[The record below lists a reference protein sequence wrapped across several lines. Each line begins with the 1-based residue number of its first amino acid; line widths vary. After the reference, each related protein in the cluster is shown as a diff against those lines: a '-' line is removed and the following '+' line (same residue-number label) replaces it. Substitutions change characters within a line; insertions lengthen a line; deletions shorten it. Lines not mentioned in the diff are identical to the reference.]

1 MEPDATDEEVAELI
15 QFHSAQ
21 CNELVNGTCSNLR
34 CMKRGGW
41 PDLKRF
47 KDSTCEYLETVKRLE
62 RQALKGV
69 RKEKR

>member
-1 MEPDATDEEVAELI
+1 MTEATDEEVAELI

-21 CNELVNGTCSNLR
+21 CNKLVNGTCSNLR

-47 KDSTCEYLETVKRLE
+47 KDSTCEYLETVKRLA
-62 RQALKGV
+62 RLALRRVEEGKP
-69 RKEKR
+69 